1 MLDLR
6 NPLLLNLSEL
16 SAVSLPN
23 YNYFTLGIQ
32 YLLLKG
38 ECVAQDRGGFEGT
51 ISKLRE
57 CSTLI

>member
-16 SAVSLPN
+16 SAVSLPKD
-23 YNYFTLGIQ
+23 NYFTLGIQ

-38 ECVAQDRGGFEGT
+38 ECVAQDRV
-51 ISKLRE
+51 
-57 CSTLI
+57 